1 LTRHL
6 EANTMGETRRESQ
19 ESFVKKNT
27 FASLALG
34 IVLVAAF
41 GVACKN
47 GSATLSLEEYFR
59 KVDDIQNTGYSAY
72 ATQEAAKGTPS
83 DSASGK
89 ELAAFQRESWTIT
102 AAAQHDYAKQLGDID
117 PPDEVAGARNGLVD
131 ALNAAGDALDN
142 AANSLP
148 ASITMADLQ
157 NGGPTGEEL
166 TTTSNNLIA
175 ACHALQQ
182 IANDNDITV
191 DLGCA

>member
-1 LTRHL
+1 
-6 EANTMGETRRESQ
+6 M
-19 ESFVKKNT
+19 KKKT
-27 FASLALG
+27 FASLALSVLL
-34 IVLVAAF
+34 VLVASF

-47 GSATLSLEEYFR
+47 GGGSLSLDEYFR
-59 KVDDIQNTGYSAY
+59 KVDDVQKTGYSAY
-72 ATQEAAKGTPS
+72 ATQEAALATPS
-83 DSASGK
+83 DSASGE

-102 AAAQHDYAKQLGDID
+102 AAAQHDYAKQLGHID
-117 PPDEVAGARNGLVD
+117 PPDEVAGPHNDLVD

-148 ASITMADLQ
+148 ASITTADLQ

-166 TTTSNNLIA
+166 TTALDTLTA

-191 DLGCA
+191 DLGCE